1 MDVDCGSGWVES
13 NSANFENYFK
23 KSSIRFSKLFQN
35 KTICKTAHGHSKTY
49 EKNKTG

>member
-23 KSSIRFSKLFQN
+23 RSSIRYQN
-35 KTICKTAHGHSKTY
+35 
-49 EKNKTG
+49 